1 MKLRAAEGSE
11 IDWLNA
17 EWHIPAIRMKMPVN
31 LIVPPSRQTV
41 AILRQIQPLTG
52 QGRYVFRA
60 SACTMPNEM
69 GKHPDWIE
77 RQLAH
82 GGARRHAGSVQLCG
96 AFTAAEGHD
105 AAVGGLSGQAQ
116 AIKEH
121 AGLNVEQLPLDLA

>member
-69 GKHPDWIE
+69 GKHPDCGSSGSWRMGE
-77 RQLAH
+77 RDGMRAAYNYVEHLPQRRVMMQQWADYLDRLKQSKNMLA
-82 GGARRHAGSVQLCG
+82 
-96 AFTAAEGHD
+96 
-105 AAVGGLSGQAQ
+105 
-116 AIKEH
+116 
-121 AGLNVEQLPLDLA
+121 